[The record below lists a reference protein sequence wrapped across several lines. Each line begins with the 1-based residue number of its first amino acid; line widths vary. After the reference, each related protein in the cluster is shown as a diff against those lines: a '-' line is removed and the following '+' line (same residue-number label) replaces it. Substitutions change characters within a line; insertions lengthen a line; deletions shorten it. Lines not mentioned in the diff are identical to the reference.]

1 MKYFKLYEEYFDEK
15 KLVSGQYLTFVGSV
29 KNVKSFMNS
38 LTEEALQYV
47 QKMSDT
53 QVRVSVNVKKDLES
67 SFEIHDLLSIFD
79 LVQIDLNSIQ

>member
-15 KLVSGQYLTFVGSV
+15 KLVSGQYLAFVGSV

-53 QVRVSVNVKKDLES
+53 QVRVSVNVKRDLES

-79 LVQIDLNSIQ
+79 LVQIDLNSVQ